1 MVDNP
6 PGFETET
13 ADTETLVSFV
23 IPTLRVLYS
32 PPSGVSY
39 KQPTILGTGITTI
52 GRSAVEG
59 RELVF
64 PNDRRISRQHAEI
77 EVRTEHGIWAEVRDL
92 ESRNGVRVNSRRI
105 QSQQLVDGDVVR
117 VGNTFFAFR
126 HEPAGLAD
134 HPIQSLLGISPAM
147 RNLRQQ
153 VVLFGPS
160 DSTILLSGESGTGKE
175 VSARAIHELSGRSGP
190 FIAINCSAI
199 PESLAESQFF
209 GHRQGAF
216 TGAATSQEGFFRAA
230 EGGTLFLDE
239 IGELSPVIQ
248 PKLLRALQEREVTP
262 IGETHP
268 IPFDVRIITASSSSL
283 EQEVEEE
290 RFRGPLYA
298 RLAEIT
304 VASRPLRQRREDILH
319 LVAHYIGEA
328 KPKLTPRL
336 VEALLSYDWP
346 FNVRELIKLTNELRI
361 RGAKLTELDLTLVA
375 DRLGVSVESVPVSRD
390 RRLNPQDTLVIE
402 AVVAS
407 SEEDQQLIPTE
418 QELVELLKQHNGNIT
433 RVAEATGRSRRQV
446 YRWLRKAD
454 LDPNQFRSE

>member
-6 PGFETET
+6 PGLDTET

-39 KQPTILGTGITTI
+39 KQPTILGSGVTTI
-52 GRSAVEG
+52 VRSSIEE

-64 PNDRRISRQHAEI
+64 PNDRRISRRHAEI
-77 EVRTEHGIWAEVRDL
+77 EVRTDKGIWAEIRDL
-92 ESRNGVRVNSRRI
+92 GSRNGVRVNSQRI
-105 QSQQLVDGDVVR
+105 QKRELVDGDVIR
-117 VGNTFFAFR
+117 VGNTFLAFR

-134 HPIQSLLGISPAM
+134 HPIQTLLGISPAM

-153 VVLFGPS
+153 VTLFGPS
-160 DSTILLSGESGTGKE
+160 DSTVLLSGESGTGKE
-175 VSARAIHELSGRSGP
+175 VAAKAIHELSGRAGP
-190 FIAINCSAI
+190 FIAINCSAV

-216 TGAATSQEGFFRAA
+216 TGAATAQEGFFRAA
-230 EGGTLFLDE
+230 EHGTLFLDE
-239 IGELSPVIQ
+239 ISELSPAIQ

-262 IGETHP
+262 VGETHP
-268 IPFDVRIITASSSSL
+268 VPFNVRIVTASSSSL
-283 EQEVEEE
+283 EREVEKET
-290 RFRGPLYA
+290 FRGPLYA

-304 VASRPLRQRREDILH
+304 IPSRPLRERREDILH

-336 VEALLSYDWP
+336 VDTLLSYDWP

-361 RGAKLTELDLTLVA
+361 RGAKQSELDLALVA
-375 DRLGVSVESVPVSRD
+375 RRLGVPWILVPPRWLS
-390 RRLNPQDTLVIE
+390 
-402 AVVAS
+402 
-407 SEEDQQLIPTE
+407 
-418 QELVELLKQHNGNIT
+418 
-433 RVAEATGRSRRQV
+433 AEARAERPAPRGVAR
-446 YRWLRKAD
+446 LD
-454 LDPNQFRSE
+454 LDEDL